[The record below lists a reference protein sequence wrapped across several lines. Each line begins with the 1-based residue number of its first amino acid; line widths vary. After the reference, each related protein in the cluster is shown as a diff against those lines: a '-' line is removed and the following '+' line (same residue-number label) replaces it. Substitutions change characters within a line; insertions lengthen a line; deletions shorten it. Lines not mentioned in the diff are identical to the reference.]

1 MNTITNFLI
10 VVVLF
15 ALQSTVIAQTINV
28 TPSNNYIQYS
38 GRMTM
43 KTPDAPVFSLPSTS
57 IKINFNGT
65 EVEGTFSNTLG
76 NSFLY
81 IIVDG
86 NADPYN
92 REIIKVTAKNQVFTL
107 ANNLSAG
114 NHTLEI
120 VKVNEYDTKVTFKGF
135 TIKNGTGL
143 LPPSARP
150 SLKIEYYGDSNAA
163 GWSAWDVRDE
173 GYARLSGGYY
183 TYPAMTARM
192 LNAEVSNFSAGG
204 HGVTDAV
211 RKLDLKD
218 HYDKIHITGGN
229 QRVNKWDFENNY
241 WGFTPDVVVINLG
254 ANDYYSGVTEAV
266 MRSSWN
272 ELVTTLRTHYPN
284 AHIVMANSKGWAFG
298 EPADYVGD
306 FVAERIANGDT
317 NMSFVKFPWYWS
329 DYHTVVNE
337 HAGFANILAAHI
349 ANELNL
355 PAPTPSELSSIAPY
369 GSLGNGSFESSLI
382 DGFADGWRPFATWSF
397 PEYAADKTDAY
408 DGTSYLVCPPTYGV
422 MHAAPANVGDVF
434 DLSVYA
440 RTQSGSRGRLKYEF
454 RNQGQEVI
462 EAGSVDVFDLDA
474 DWKQI
479 ILTTI
484 PAPEG
489 TWHINVILEALNSS
503 TVEFDLAEMQ
513 LASSNGR
520 QKLIKK
526 SLEQELKYTIYPNP
540 SVDRV
545 KFSIDGMENEMPTYK
560 VYNVQGVQQLNG
572 KGTEIQIQN
581 LSKGVYLIKVE
592 GYAAPLKFIKK

>member
-10 VVVLF
+10 GVVLF
-15 ALQSTVIAQTINV
+15 ALQSTAFAQTVNV
-28 TPSNNYIQYS
+28 TPSNTKIQYS

-43 KTPDAPVFSLPSTS
+43 KNPDAPVFSLPSTS

-65 EVEGTFSNTLG
+65 SVKGTFSNTLG

-92 REIIKVTAKNQVFTL
+92 REVIKITAKNQVFTL
-107 ANNLSAG
+107 VENLDAG
-114 NHTLEI
+114 DHTLEI

-135 TIKNGTGL
+135 VIKNGTGL

-150 SLKIEYYGDSNAA
+150 ALKIEYYGDSNAA

-204 HGVTDAV
+204 HGVTDAA

-218 HYDKIHITGGN
+218 HYSKIHITGGN
-229 QRVNKWDFENNY
+229 SNVNQWDFENNY
-241 WGFTPDVVVINLG
+241 WGFTADVVVINLG
-254 ANDYYSGVTEAV
+254 ANDYYSGASETV
-266 MRSSWN
+266 MKSSWN
-272 ELVTTLRTHYPN
+272 ELVTTLRTHYPA

-329 DYHTVVNE
+329 DYHTVINE

-349 ANELNL
+349 ANVMNL
-355 PAPTPSELSSIAPY
+355 PTPTPSNLSTFAPY
-369 GSLGNGSFESSLI
+369 GEVGNGSFESSLI
-382 DGFADGWRPFATWSF
+382 EGFADGWRPFATWSF
-397 PEYAADKTDAY
+397 PEYAKNRTDAV
-408 DGTSYLVCPPTYGV
+408 DGTCYLVCPPTFGV
-422 MHAAPANVGDVF
+422 MHAAPANPGDMF

-440 RTQSGSRGRLKYEF
+440 RAQSGTRGRLKYEF
-454 RNQGQEVI
+454 RNQGQAVI
-462 EAGSVDVFDLDA
+462 EEGSIDILDLNS

-479 ILTTI
+479 SLTTI
-484 PAPEG
+484 AAPEG
-489 TWHINVILEALNSS
+489 TWHINVILEALNNS
-503 TVEFDLAEMQ
+503 TINFDLAEMQ
-513 LASSNGR
+513 LVTSNGR
-520 QKLIKK
+520 NSLLKKDLNQK
-526 SLEQELKYTIYPNP
+526 LKYTVYPNP
-540 SVDRV
+540 SVDRIQFEIEGL
-545 KFSIDGMENEMPTYK
+545 KNEVPNYTIF
-560 VYNVQGVQQLNG
+560 NVQGVQQMKG
-572 KGTEIQIQN
+572 KGTEIEIVT
-581 LSKGVYLIKVE
+581 LPKGVYFIQVE
-592 GYAAPLKFIKK
+592 GYSTVLTFIKK